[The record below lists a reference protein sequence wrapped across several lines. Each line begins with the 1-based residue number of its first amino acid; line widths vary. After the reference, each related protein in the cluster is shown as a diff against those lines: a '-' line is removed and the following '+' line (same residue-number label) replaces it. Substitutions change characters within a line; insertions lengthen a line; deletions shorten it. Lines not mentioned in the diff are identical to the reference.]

1 MENVSQNYGMK
12 EREPRMKVLIS
23 EKSKQR
29 FKFGAIVMIFLALI
43 VLFVVQYQ
51 IVNGKALH
59 HVKHEVI
66 PYGENYEMA
75 DITYNIQ
82 KSPVWRKIYD
92 EDYRMKIY
100 KYETKVTVVNHS
112 DKTVSI
118 YDIVPNYC
126 LLSGGSIW
134 YGNVQTTE
142 KDSIDSGDKVTL
154 NLFFDVIP
162 EEGMQAS
169 IYETAALYYVMREKG
184 RTYKIEYKRFSA
196 FV

>member
-1 MENVSQNYGMK
+1 
-12 EREPRMKVLIS
+12 
-23 EKSKQR
+23 
-29 FKFGAIVMIFLALI
+29 
-43 VLFVVQYQ
+43 
-51 IVNGKALH
+51 
-59 HVKHEVI
+59 
-66 PYGENYEMA
+66 MA

-100 KYETKVTVVNHS
+100 KYETKVTIVNHS

-169 IYETAALYYVMREKG
+169 IYETATLYYVMREKG
-184 RTYKIEYKRFSA
+184 RTYKIEYR
-196 FV
+196 

>member
-1 MENVSQNYGMK
+1 MK

-43 VLFVVQYQ
+43 VLFVVRYQ
-51 IVNGKALH
+51 IVNGKVLH

-100 KYETKVTVVNHS
+100 KYETKVTIVTRQYPSMISYPITACCLEGVFG
-112 DKTVSI
+112 TVMSK
-118 YDIVPNYC
+118 
-126 LLSGGSIW
+126 
-134 YGNVQTTE
+134 QR
-142 KDSIDSGDKVTL
+142 K
-154 NLFFDVIP
+154 
-162 EEGMQAS
+162 
-169 IYETAALYYVMREKG
+169 
-184 RTYKIEYKRFSA
+184 KIL
-196 FV
+196 

>member
-1 MENVSQNYGMK
+1 MN
-12 EREPRMKVLIS
+12 VLIS

-43 VLFVVQYQ
+43 VLFVMRYQ
-51 IVNGKALH
+51 IVNGKVLH

-82 KSPVWRKIYD
+82 KSPVWRKIY
-92 EDYRMKIY
+92 
-100 KYETKVTVVNHS
+100 KYETKVTIVNHS

-184 RTYKIEYKRFSA
+184 RTYKICLLYTSDAADE
-196 FV
+196 

>member
-1 MENVSQNYGMK
+1 MK
-12 EREPRMKVLIS
+12 ERKPRMKVLIS

-43 VLFVVQYQ
+43 VLFVVRYQ
-51 IVNGKALH
+51 IVNGKVLH

-100 KYETKVTVVNHS
+100 KYETKVTIVNHS

-118 YDIVPNYC
+118 YDSVPNYC

-169 IYETAALYYVMREKG
+169 IYETATLYYVMREKG
-184 RTYKIEYKRFSA
+184 RTYKIEYR
-196 FV
+196 